1 VSQRRL
7 PAEIYWRRRLL
18 LLAVLILIAWLSL
31 QFWPGSGDD
40 ERPVSAPVSTAT
52 PSPTPKPAPTD
63 GTTTVALSTGT
74 SACDS
79 ESIRITPSVSDGQK
93 TRGPVDIDFTIS
105 STSKKPC
112 TFTALSS
119 DLLVV
124 ISAGKTAIWD
134 STVCKTALLDEP
146 VKLAPG
152 WSTVVPVEWSG
163 RGSGPACSKKEGWAT
178 PGRYTV
184 QVGTLGGE
192 PGKAKFI
199 LEPAPKPEKDEEK
212 KKSDEKQDEEK
223 SDEQKNSDEQKK
235 SDDEDDR

>member
-1 VSQRRL
+1 MSQRRL

-18 LLAVLILIAWLSL
+18 VLAALILIVWLGL
-31 QFWPGSGDD
+31 QLWPGSGDD
-40 ERPVSAPVSTAT
+40 ERPVSSSGPTAT
-52 PSPTPKPAPTD
+52 PSPTAKPAPAN
-63 GTTTVALSTGT
+63 GTTTVALSSGS

-79 ESIRITPSVSDGQK
+79 ESIRITPSVPDGQE
-93 TRGPVDIDFTIS
+93 TRGPVDIDLTIS
-105 STSKKPC
+105 STSKRAC

-146 VKLAPG
+146 VKLSPG

-178 PGRYTV
+178 PGGYTV

-192 PGKAKFI
+192 PGKAKFT
-199 LEPAPKPEKDEEK
+199 LQPGPKPEKKDDEEK
-212 KKSDEKQDEEK
+212 TSDEETDEKSDEKTDEK
-223 SDEQKNSDEQKK
+223 T
-235 SDDEDDR
+235 DDEAER

>member
-1 VSQRRL
+1 
-7 PAEIYWRRRLL
+7 
-18 LLAVLILIAWLSL
+18 
-31 QFWPGSGDD
+31 
-40 ERPVSAPVSTAT
+40 VSAPVSAPT
-52 PSPTPKPAPTD
+52 PSPTPSPTPTD

-74 SACDS
+74 AACDS
-79 ESIRITPSVSDGQK
+79 ESIRITPSVPDGQK

-134 STVCKTALLDEP
+134 STVCKTALLDDP
-146 VKLAPG
+146 VKLSPG

-192 PGKAKFI
+192 PGKAKFT
-199 LEPAPKPEKDEEK
+199 LRPAPKPEKSDEKKADEK
-212 KKSDEKQDEEK
+212 TDENQDEKKSD
-223 SDEQKNSDEQKK
+223 
-235 SDDEDDR
+235 

>member
-1 VSQRRL
+1 MSQRRL

-18 LLAVLILIAWLSL
+18 LLAALFLIAWLGL
-31 QFWPGSGDD
+31 HFWPGSNDD

-63 GTTTVALSTGT
+63 GTTTVALSTGS

-79 ESIRITPSVSDGQK
+79 ESIRITPSVPDGQK
-93 TRGPVDIDFTIS
+93 TRGSVDIDFTIS
-105 STSKKPC
+105 STSKKAC

-134 STVCKTALLDEP
+134 STVCKTALLTEP
-146 VKLAPG
+146 VKLSPG
-152 WSTVVPVEWSG
+152 WSTVVPVELSG

-178 PGRYTV
+178 PGSYIV

-192 PGKAKFI
+192 PGKAKFT
-199 LEPAPKPEKDEEK
+199 LRPAPKPEKAEE
-212 KKSDEKQDEEK
+212 KKSDENADE
-223 SDEQKNSDEQKK
+223 KK
-235 SDDEDDR
+235 SD

>member
-1 VSQRRL
+1 MSQRRL

-18 LLAVLILIAWLSL
+18 LLAVLFLIAWLGL
-31 QFWPGSGDD
+31 RFWPGSGDD
-40 ERPVSAPVSTAT
+40 ERPVSAAVSTAT

-74 SACDS
+74 AACDS
-79 ESIRITPSVSDGQK
+79 ESIRITPSVPDGQK

-134 STVCKTALLDEP
+134 STVCKTALLDDP
-146 VKLAPG
+146 VKLSPG

-178 PGRYTV
+178 PGSYTV

-192 PGKAKFI
+192 PGKAKFA
-199 LEPAPKPEKDEEK
+199 LKPAPKPDKDDETKADEDKADENQEEK
-212 KKSDEKQDEEK
+212 KSD
-223 SDEQKNSDEQKK
+223 
-235 SDDEDDR
+235 

>member
-18 LLAVLILIAWLSL
+18 LLAVLILIAWLGL
-31 QFWPGSGDD
+31 RFWPGSGDD
-40 ERPVSAPVSTAT
+40 GRPVSAPVSTAT

-74 SACDS
+74 AACDS
-79 ESIRITPSVSDGQK
+79 ESIRITPSVPDGQK

-134 STVCKTALLDEP
+134 STVCKTALLDDP
-146 VKLAPG
+146 VKLSPG

-199 LEPAPKPEKDEEK
+199 LRPAPKPEKDDEK
-212 KKSDEKQDEEK
+212 KADEKKADENQDEKKSD
-223 SDEQKNSDEQKK
+223 
-235 SDDEDDR
+235 

>member
-18 LLAVLILIAWLSL
+18 LLAALILIVWLGL
-31 QFWPGSGDD
+31 QFWPGSDDD
-40 ERPVSAPVSTAT
+40 ERPVSSPVSTAS
-52 PSPTPKPAPTD
+52 PSRTPKPAPTD
-63 GTTTVALSTGT
+63 GTTTVALSSGS

-79 ESIRITPSVSDGQK
+79 ESIRITPSVPDGQQ
-93 TRGPVDIDFTIS
+93 TRGPVDIDLTIS

-124 ISAGKTAIWD
+124 ISAGRTAIWD
-134 STVCKTALLDEP
+134 STVCKSALLTEP
-146 VKLAPG
+146 VKLSPG

-178 PGRYTV
+178 AGSYTV

-192 PGKAKFI
+192 PGKAKFT
-199 LEPAPKPEKDEEK
+199 LQPAPKPDKTDDEEK
-212 KKSDEKQDEEK
+212 KSDEEAEEK
-223 SDEQKNSDEQKK
+223 SDEEKT
-235 SDDEDDR
+235 DDEDER

>member
-1 VSQRRL
+1 MSQRRL

-18 LLAVLILIAWLSL
+18 VLAALILIAWLSL
-31 QFWPGSGDD
+31 RFWPGSGDD
-40 ERPVSAPVSTAT
+40 ERPVSAPAPTAS
-52 PSPTPKPAPTD
+52 PSATPKPAPTD
-63 GTTTVALSTGT
+63 GTTTVALSSGS

-79 ESIRITPSVSDGQK
+79 ESIRITPSVPDGQT

-119 DLLVV
+119 DLLVI

-134 STVCKTALLDEP
+134 STVCKTALITDP
-146 VKLAPG
+146 VKLSPG

-178 PGRYTV
+178 PGSYIV

-192 PGKAKFI
+192 PGKAKFT
-199 LEPAPKPEKDEEK
+199 LKPPPKPEKDE
-212 KKSDEKQDEEK
+212 KKSDEEP
-223 SDEQKNSDEQKK
+223 DEQKK
-235 SDDEDDR
+235 SEDEDQR

>member
-1 VSQRRL
+1 MSQRRL

-18 LLAVLILIAWLSL
+18 LLAVLILIAWLGL

-40 ERPVSAPVSTAT
+40 KRPVSAPAPTAT

-63 GTTTVALSTGT
+63 GTTTVALSSGS
-74 SACDS
+74 SACDP
-79 ESIRITPSVSDGQK
+79 ESIRITPSVADGQE
-93 TRGPVDIDFTIS
+93 TRGPVKIDFTIG

-119 DLLVV
+119 DLLAV

-134 STVCKTALLDEP
+134 STVCKTALLTEP
-146 VKLAPG
+146 VKLSPG

-178 PGRYTV
+178 PGGYTV

-192 PGKAKFI
+192 PGKAKFT
-199 LEPAPKPEKDEEK
+199 LKPAPKPETDDEKKTDEEQ
-212 KKSDEKQDEEK
+212 DEK
-223 SDEQKNSDEQKK
+223 NS
-235 SDDEDDR
+235 

>member
-18 LLAVLILIAWLSL
+18 LLAALILIAWLGL
-31 QFWPGSGDD
+31 HFWPGAGDD
-40 ERPVSAPVSTAT
+40 ERPVSAPVPTAT

-63 GTTTVALSTGT
+63 GTTTVALASGS

-79 ESIRITPSVSDGQK
+79 ESIRITPSVPDGQK
-93 TRGPVDIDFTIS
+93 TRGPVDIDLTLS
-105 STSKKPC
+105 STSKKAC

-119 DLLVV
+119 DLLMV

-134 STVCKTALLDEP
+134 STVCKTALITDP
-146 VKLAPG
+146 VKLSPG

-178 PGRYTV
+178 PGGYTV

-192 PGKAKFI
+192 PGKAKFT
-199 LEPAPKPEKDEEK
+199 LNPAPKPEKKDDE
-212 KKSDEKQDEEK
+212 KKSDENQDE
-223 SDEQKNSDEQKK
+223 KK
-235 SDDEDDR
+235 SD

>member
-18 LLAVLILIAWLSL
+18 LLAALILVAWLGL
-31 QFWPGSGDD
+31 HFWPGSGDD
-40 ERPVSAPVSTAT
+40 ERPVSAPAPTAT

-63 GTTTVALSTGT
+63 GTTTVALSSGT

-79 ESIRITPSVSDGQK
+79 ESIRITPSVLDDQK

-119 DLLVV
+119 DLLVI

-134 STVCKTALLDEP
+134 STVCKTALLEEP
-146 VKLAPG
+146 VKLSPG

-178 PGRYTV
+178 PGGYTV

-192 PGKAKFI
+192 PGKAKFT
-199 LEPAPKPEKDEEK
+199 LKPAPRPEKDDEKKSDEQQAEE
-212 KKSDEKQDEEK
+212 KKSDEKK
-223 SDEQKNSDEQKK
+223 SDNEDE
-235 SDDEDDR
+235 R

>member
-1 VSQRRL
+1 MSQRRL

-18 LLAVLILIAWLSL
+18 LLAVLILIAWLGL
-31 QFWPGSGDD
+31 QFWPGGGDD
-40 ERPVSAPVSTAT
+40 ERPVSAPAPTAT
-52 PSPTPKPAPTD
+52 PSPTPEPVPTD
-63 GTTTVALSTGT
+63 GTTTVALSTGS

-79 ESIRITPSVSDGQK
+79 ESIRIAPSVPDGQK
-93 TRGPVDIDFTIS
+93 TREPVDIDFTIS

-146 VKLAPG
+146 VKLSPG

-178 PGRYTV
+178 PGSYTV

-192 PGKAKFI
+192 PGKARFS
-199 LEPAPKPEKDEEK
+199 LEPAPKPEKDDDTK
-212 KKSDEKQDEEK
+212 KADEKQDEKK
-223 SDEQKNSDEQKK
+223 SEDEQSGENE
-235 SDDEDDR
+235 R